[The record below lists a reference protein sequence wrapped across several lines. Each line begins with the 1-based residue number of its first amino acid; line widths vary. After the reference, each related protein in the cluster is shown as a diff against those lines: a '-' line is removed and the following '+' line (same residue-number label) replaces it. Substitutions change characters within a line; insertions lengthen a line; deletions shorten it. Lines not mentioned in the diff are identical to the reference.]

1 MAKKLTYVAVIHKE
15 KGSDYGVS
23 FPDFPSCITA
33 GKTLEEAIEEA
44 NDVLQFHVDGVVE
57 DKESL
62 PKSTALDKIRS
73 ENKDAETFFLVQV
86 KVKERATR
94 VNITID
100 EGLLRK
106 LDKRL
111 KEIKEDRSSF
121 ISHLI
126 SGAI

>member
-1 MAKKLTYVAVIHKE
+1 MAKKLTYVAVVYKE

-44 NDVLQFHVDGVVE
+44 NDVLQFHIDGMVE

-62 PKSTALDKIRS
+62 PKFTSLDEIKA
-73 ENKDAETFFLVQV
+73 EFKEAETFFLVQV
-86 KVKERATR
+86 KVKEKVAR

-111 KEIKEDRSSF
+111 KAIKEDRSSF
-121 ISHLI
+121 ISDLI